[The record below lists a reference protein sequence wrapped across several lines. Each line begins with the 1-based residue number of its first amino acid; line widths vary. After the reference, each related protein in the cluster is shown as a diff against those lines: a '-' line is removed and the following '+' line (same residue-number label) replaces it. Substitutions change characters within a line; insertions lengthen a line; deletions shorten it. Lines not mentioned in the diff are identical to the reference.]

1 MSLRAIRYQCPFH
14 LLCSYVPTTSLSTH
28 TRHNYYWKC
37 MTPTIT
43 HNNST
48 KPLRKEFPVKRP
60 ISMSCIGVSIYS
72 QFVLYSLPLCDAPFN
87 STNDNDLRNRIHECP
102 SVPLATT
109 RTLRSLNSLF
119 TNTFPE
125 LDLFLT
131 LPPAIQ
137 DPIRQTTQLLC
148 LQLRTRIIQ
157 CLLSQSISLSVFLNT

>member
-72 QFVLYSLPLCDAPFN
+72 QFVLYSLPLCDAPFK
-87 STNDNDLRNRIHECP
+87 STNDNDLRNRIHEFP

-131 LPPAIQ
+131 FAYCDSRSFSPNN
-137 DPIRQTTQLLC
+137 TTTLSSIAYSYHSVSSLSINQSLC
-148 LQLRTRIIQ
+148 L
-157 CLLSQSISLSVFLNT
+157 S

>member
-87 STNDNDLRNRIHECP
+87 STNDNDLRNRIHACP
-102 SVPLATT
+102 PVPLATT

-131 LPPAIQ
+131 FASCDSRSYSPNNK
-137 DPIRQTTQLLC
+137 TTLSSIAYSYHSVSSLSINQSLC
-148 LQLRTRIIQ
+148 L
-157 CLLSQSISLSVFLNT
+157 S